1 MAADTEVVRITY
13 TELEE
18 RASANEEKEI
28 QPKKATAKEGFTSF
42 FLTNFWVVIS
52 PDSILLRVKTKLKK
66 CVSLVK

>member
-13 TELEE
+13 KELEE

-42 FLTNFWVVIS
+42 FLTNF
-52 PDSILLRVKTKLKK
+52 
-66 CVSLVK
+66 